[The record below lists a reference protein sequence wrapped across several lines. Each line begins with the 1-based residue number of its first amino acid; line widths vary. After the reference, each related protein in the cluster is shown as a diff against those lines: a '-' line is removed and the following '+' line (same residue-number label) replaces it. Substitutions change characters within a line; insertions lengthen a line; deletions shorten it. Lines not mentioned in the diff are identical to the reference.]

1 MQKLFMSLLVLVC
14 CGSAQADI
22 IAYDN
27 RTTWQHN
34 TTTTSVEDF
43 NSFVTEDGFNIFSF
57 PPVLDLGEFTMTTT
71 SSFGFIDIPGVGF
84 DTPFT
89 NIDGT
94 PLAVMGLAD
103 EESLLLNFATPQI
116 AFGADFRDLFN
127 DPTQP
132 TDIFVNGQSVNLPFA
147 SPTGTIRFFG
157 FTSTDP
163 FSQVEI
169 RGMSIGDQ
177 FGMDNVEFAPVP
189 EPIPVVLFSL
199 VGLWLS
205 VRRRRM

>member
-1 MQKLFMSLLVLVC
+1 MQKLFISLLLFAG
-14 CGSAQADI
+14 CGSVQADI
-22 IAYDN
+22 FTYDN
-27 RTTWQHN
+27 RTTWQN
-34 TTTTSVEDF
+34 ATTTTSVEDF
-43 NSFVTEDGFNIFSF
+43 NSFVTEEGFNLFSF
-57 PPVLDLGEFTMTTT
+57 PPVLNLGEFTMTTN

-84 DTPFT
+84 DVPFT

-103 EESLLLNFATPQI
+103 GESLFLNFATPQV

-132 TDIFVNGQSVNLPFA
+132 TDIFVNGQSVNLPSA
-147 SPTGTIRFFG
+147 SPTGSVRFFG
-157 FTSTDP
+157 FTSTNP

-189 EPIPVVLFSL
+189 EPTQFVLFSL
-199 VGLWLS
+199 AAFTLCVN
-205 VRRRRM
+205 RRRV